1 MKRILYIL
9 AIALSLLACREEIDK
24 SNRYTFTGETVA
36 DFMLN
41 RSEKYSHMITL
52 MKRAKLLSLLNTYGQ
67 YTLFLPDNAAVE
79 KFVAEQDSIY
89 WVSKDTEKPVWTGVT
104 SPFIEELSD
113 SMANVIARNHVVEAM
128 YRTAEMSEGAL
139 GIRNFNMRLLG
150 INYIVK
156 GERFYIMLNN
166 GSAIIDGDNQVENGI
181 IHLVDKVVDPSSK
194 NIPELI
200 SSTQFFKIFTAALT
214 LTGFAD
220 SLRKDIDEN
229 YDYTRYTVQHF
240 LISESEYYAPQT
252 RYYKYTGFIEPDE
265 VFNDYGINN
274 INDLI
279 AFAEKWY
286 GTEEKGN
293 YKNPKNALFK
303 FVAYHFVERELP
315 HNKMVPYGIQFFD
328 KYNPAIYDRYDY
340 FETMLGPLMKV
351 IKPLSTPDGR
361 DTYINYTKRKQPYI
375 TDLRCHLNVRVIPLT
390 EFVKLKDEYADFDQM
405 ASNGIVH
412 PIDKILIYNEDEMT
426 GNILNERIRIDFFSL
441 IPELSSNNIRYSER
455 LLNMPNVYSEKV
467 EIKSG
472 NIILNSIISTG
483 YDMNLIVFHG
493 RYDVEFTLPPLPPR
507 VYEIRVGFMP
517 DLRDNDNS
525 DGSMQVYIDGKPEGR
540 PFGKSNEYTGR
551 VEDSETYDNG
561 VENDKEMRNFGW
573 MKAPLVFLNG
583 DYVPARHCTRYI
595 RKIITKKYIDRER
608 HKIRFRL
615 ISENPTWHEFDYLEF
630 VPLHIVSDPNKPEDR
645 H

>member
-9 AIALSLLACREEIDK
+9 AIALSIVACTDEIDK
-24 SNRYTFTGETVA
+24 SNRFTFTGETVA
-36 DFMLN
+36 NFMLN

-279 AFAEKWY
+279 AFAEKCTEPKKK
-286 GTEEKGN
+286 GT
-293 YKNPKNALFK
+293 
-303 FVAYHFVERELP
+303 
-315 HNKMVPYGIQFFD
+315 
-328 KYNPAIYDRYDY
+328 
-340 FETMLGPLMKV
+340 T
-351 IKPLSTPDGR
+351 
-361 DTYINYTKRKQPYI
+361 
-375 TDLRCHLNVRVIPLT
+375 
-390 EFVKLKDEYADFDQM
+390 
-405 ASNGIVH
+405 
-412 PIDKILIYNEDEMT
+412 KILKM
-426 GNILNERIRIDFFSL
+426 RFSNSL
-441 IPELSSNNIRYSER
+441 P
-455 LLNMPNVYSEKV
+455 
-467 EIKSG
+467 
-472 NIILNSIISTG
+472 IIL
-483 YDMNLIVFHG
+483 
-493 RYDVEFTLPPLPPR
+493 
-507 VYEIRVGFMP
+507 
-517 DLRDNDNS
+517 
-525 DGSMQVYIDGKPEGR
+525 
-540 PFGKSNEYTGR
+540 
-551 VEDSETYDNG
+551 
-561 VENDKEMRNFGW
+561 
-573 MKAPLVFLNG
+573 
-583 DYVPARHCTRYI
+583 
-595 RKIITKKYIDRER
+595 
-608 HKIRFRL
+608 
-615 ISENPTWHEFDYLEF
+615 
-630 VPLHIVSDPNKPEDR
+630 
-645 H
+645 